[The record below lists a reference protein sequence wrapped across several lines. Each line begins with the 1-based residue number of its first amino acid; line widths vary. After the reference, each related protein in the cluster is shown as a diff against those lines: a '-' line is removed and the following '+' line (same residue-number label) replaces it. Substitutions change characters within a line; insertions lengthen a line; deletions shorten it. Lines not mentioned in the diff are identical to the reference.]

1 MNRQNYDD
9 IRRLQLLMEIL
20 DDLLDFWVS
29 ASGKVVDADLL
40 RQFEW
45 AINEAYAD
53 LAQLLVTYSPAT
65 PPADGVE
72 DDG

>member
-40 RQFEW
+40 GQFEW

-65 PPADGVE
+65 PPADEVE